1 VKARKIKSFGN
12 KPRERLSESF
22 PKARLILKEIVEE
35 NLETFKILAR
45 YWVSAFISPPFVK
58 FCAFG

>member
-1 VKARKIKSFGN
+1 MRVMKKARTVKKKYKVKARKIKYFGT

-45 YWVSAFISPPFVK
+45 Y
-58 FCAFG
+58 